1 MFIFDAPYISDIALT
16 YLVQSQQPTF
26 LTEFSSTVMPDG
38 VNCLSCDEA
47 IEQIA
52 KNNNSWL
59 YTNSENSI
67 GTIKNLLGEGS
78 PIIKKVEFF
87 KNKFHFR
94 KATEKYFPDI
104 YFKEI
109 GKDQIGS
116 LSFAEIG
123 RPVIIKPTVGFL
135 SAGVY
140 RVDNAK
146 EWAETK
152 KEILEKT
159 ETASATFSKDVIDSS
174 TFLIESV
181 IEGTEYAI
189 DAYFDD
195 NNEPVILNILE
206 HRFSGEHDMSDRLYV
221 TSADIIEKNMT
232 HVEHFLQQLAL
243 LEDLCGFPLHAEVRI
258 DDRGVVRPIEVN
270 PLRFAG
276 WCSTDIA
283 FYAFGINVYEYFI
296 EKKRPA
302 WNEILKT
309 KQGHEFAIAILEKSH
324 PVPDDYIFDYER
336 LEASLTS
343 LITIRPIDYR
353 KQPLFA
359 FLFLDVDAGNAS
371 ELHSLLTLDPQQF
384 LRSF

>member
-1 MFIFDAPYISDIALT
+1 MFIFDAPYISDIALN
-16 YLVQSQQPTF
+16 YLVESQQPTY
-26 LTEFSSTVMPDG
+26 LTEFSSKVIPTG
-38 VNCLSCDEA
+38 VNCLSRDEA
-47 IEQIA
+47 RKQIVR
-52 KNNNSWL
+52 NNNSWL

-67 GTIKNLLGEGS
+67 GTIKNLLGEDS
-78 PIIKKVEFF
+78 PISKKVEFF
-87 KNKFHFR
+87 KNKFQFR
-94 KATEKYFPDI
+94 QATGKYFPDI

-109 GKDQIGS
+109 AKDQIES

-140 RVDNAK
+140 RVDNAQ
-146 EWAETK
+146 EWEEAK

-159 ETASATFSKDVIDSS
+159 EAASATFSKDVIDSA
-174 TFLIESV
+174 TFIIESV

-195 NNEPVILNILE
+195 NNKPVVLGILE
-206 HRFSGEHDMSDRLYV
+206 HRFNGEHDMSDRLYV
-221 TSADIIEKNMT
+221 TSADIIEKNIT

-243 LEDLCGFPLHAEVRI
+243 LEDLRGFPLHAEVRI
-258 DDRGVVRPIEVN
+258 DDRGMVRPIEVN

-283 FYAFGINVYEYFI
+283 YYAFGINVYEYFI
-296 EKKRPA
+296 EKKRPD
-302 WNEILKT
+302 WRRVLTT
-309 KQGHEFAIAILEKSH
+309 KQGHEFAIVILEKSQ
-324 PVPDDYIFDYER
+324 PVPDDYVFDYEA

-343 LITIRPIDYR
+343 LITVRPIDYR

-359 FLFLDVDAGNAS
+359 FLFLDVDANNAE
-371 ELHSLLTLDPQQF
+371 ELHTLLTLDPQQF
-384 LRSF
+384 LRAL